1 MERIGRYRLTE
12 RLGAGSFAT
21 VFKGHDDELDVP
33 VAVKLLADNWSDN
46 EDVRNR
52 FLAEAR
58 LMRKIHDE
66 RIVRVY
72 DIGTA
77 EDGRPYF
84 VMDYA
89 NGGSLEDLRKR
100 PTEPGRAL
108 RLCAEGAR
116 ALEVLHRNSVIH
128 RDVTPGNLLLNVTA
142 DQKTHV
148 LIADLGV
155 AKSMIGESGATM
167 TAGTPAYMAFE
178 QATGVGTLD
187 QRADIYSMAAV
198 AYALLTGRPPFPVKT
213 LADLLARNP
222 HIAPAPIADRIG
234 APRELDQLFAAALAA
249 DPNRRPSTAADLAE
263 GLDHFAERL
272 PGGQTYV
279 PRPLPPLEN
288 RVPTSYASANAPGM
302 GSMIGT
308 GYGAPMAPM
317 PGSFAA
323 NLYGPGAA
331 GATGYGSQLGAPATP
346 TQVMNNYLGVPAQP
360 VERPRRSPVY
370 FAWLG
375 VAALA
380 VFTVALVITVMVAG

>member
-21 VFKGHDDELDVP
+21 VYKGHDDELDVA

-72 DIGTA
+72 DIGTTG
-77 EDGRPYF
+77 DNRPYF
-84 VMDYA
+84 VMDFA

-100 PTEPGRAL
+100 PTDPGRAL

-128 RDVTPGNLLLNVTA
+128 RDVTPGNLLLNVTS

-155 AKSMIGESGATM
+155 AKSMIGEQGATM

-222 HIAPAPIADRIG
+222 HIAPAPIADRLG
-234 APRELDQLFAAALAA
+234 APRQLDELFAAALSP
-249 DPNRRPSTAADLAE
+249 DPNRRPASAADLAE
-263 GLDHFAERL
+263 GFDAFAELL

-279 PRPLPPLEN
+279 PRPLPPLEQ
-288 RVPTSYASANAPGM
+288 RPTSWGSANAPGT

-308 GYGAPMAPM
+308 GYGVPMAPM

-323 NLYGPGAA
+323 NMYGGQ
-331 GATGYGSQLGAPATP
+331 GQATGSMLGQPETP
-346 TQVMNNYLGVPAQP
+346 TQVMNSYLGVQQEAQAPA
-360 VERPRRSPVY
+360 RRSPVY

-380 VFTVALVITVMVAG
+380 VFTVALVITVLVAG